1 MAIGLVLGLCAST
14 GCKTFLPRRETPD
27 AGMMPQTFSTAGGE
41 QQTPD
46 RWWDTFNSPQLSAL
60 VDEALAE
67 NLSLRQAWA
76 RLDQAGA
83 TAVQAGASLYPSLD
97 LSANAAYER
106 RESTNVTK
114 APSVRSQIADAAA
127 SGMTTG
133 VTNAVRN
140 QLNGTTGTTA
150 TGTTGASTAFQED
163 KTTRVKTETQ
173 QYGLG
178 VAASYEIDLWGRIWS
193 QRQSAEHDVQAT
205 VGDMQ
210 TTAMTLAS
218 EVATR
223 WLGIIEQR
231 EKLRVLR
238 EQLETNRTYLELVE
252 LRFRKSLVSA
262 LDVFQQQQAVAAVE
276 KQIPQVEAQEQVL
289 RHELAILLGKPPQWP
304 FDVGDYDLEQLP
316 PIPPAGIPA
325 DLLANRPDI
334 RAAYARLRAADYS
347 VAAARADRL
356 PAIRLTG
363 GASYSAG
370 QIEFLFDDWVANIA
384 ASLTAPLFDGFRRK
398 AEVERTLAVVEER
411 LAAYRLTVLTAIGEV
426 EDALVEERL
435 QRDHIEALSRQL
447 TAAQNA
453 LDEAAERYRKG
464 LNDYLPVLTALE
476 STQQLTRD
484 LITARRELLVLRV
497 DLHRALGGSWMS
509 ALEAP
514 ERLSEE
520 NVIARAED

>member
-1 MAIGLVLGLCAST
+1 MIPQAFS
-14 GCKTFLPRRETPD
+14 D
-27 AGMMPQTFSTAGGE
+27 AGGAR
-41 QQTPD
+41 QTPD
-46 RWWDTFNSPQLSAL
+46 RWWDTFNSPQLTSL

-97 LSANAAYER
+97 LSANATYER
-106 RESTNVTK
+106 REGTQVVK
-114 APSVRSQIADAAA
+114 APSFRGQIADAAA
-127 SGMTTG
+127 SGVTTG
-133 VTNAVRN
+133 ITNAVRSE
-140 QLNGTTGTTA
+140 LNGTTVTNA
-150 TGTTGASTAFQED
+150 TGVAGTSATFQQD
-163 KTTRVKTETQ
+163 TTTRIRTESQ

-193 QRQSAEHDVQAT
+193 QRQAAEHDVQAT
-205 VGDMQ
+205 VGDLQ

-223 WLGIIEQR
+223 WLGILEQR

-276 KQIPQVEAQEQVL
+276 KQIPRVEAQEQLL
-289 RHELAILLGKPPQWP
+289 RHELAVLLGKPPQWQ
-304 FDVGDYDLEQLP
+304 FDVGEYDLESLP
-316 PIPPAGIPA
+316 SLPPAGIPA
-325 DLLANRPDI
+325 DLLANRPDV
-334 RAAYARLRAADYS
+334 RAAYARLQAADYT

-363 GASYSAG
+363 GASYSSG
-370 QIEFLFDDWVANIA
+370 QIEYLFDDWVANIA
-384 ASLTAPLFDGFRRK
+384 ASLTAPLFDGFRRN
-398 AEVERTLAVVEER
+398 AEVQRTLAVVEER
-411 LAAYRLTVLTAIGEV
+411 LADYRLTVLTAIREV

-447 TAAQNA
+447 TSAQNS
-453 LDEAAERYRKG
+453 LDEAVERYRKG

-484 LITARRELLVLRV
+484 LVTARRDLLVLRV
-497 DLHRALGGSWMS
+497 DLHRALGGSWMNE
-509 ALEAP
+509 LEAP
-514 ERLSEE
+514 ARLSDEHA
-520 NVIARAED
+520 IARAED